1 MGFDLSERA
10 FDAARM
16 IVIGKSD
23 WIHGC
28 VLFFRNCVDE
38 MCYIITYGLDTTTD
52 DLFAMKKLYALLFA
66 TLTTPAIADVPRV
79 VVDIAP
85 IHALASQVMGDLGA
99 PELLIEQSATPHSYA
114 LRPSQARALEQ
125 ADLVLMTSEA
135 LTPWLH
141 TPLESLAQE
150 ASVIE
155 LMLVEKA
162 RHHDLRED
170 EEGDDHDHNHA
181 HGEDDLD
188 PHGWLDPDNA
198 ALWLGV
204 IAAELATLDAEN
216 AEVYMANAERAVQEI
231 EQLGQR
237 LEAQLAQLKGKHYM
251 VLHDGFQYFD
261 RRFDIEFAGAIAL
274 GDASAPS
281 PARIAGARE
290 HLSEHNVACVFT
302 EPQQNDRLVQVVI
315 EGSDAKTAQ
324 LDALGA
330 KLSPGPDL
338 YSQLLQELADSFERC
353 LGA

>member
-1 MGFDLSERA
+1 
-10 FDAARM
+10 
-16 IVIGKSD
+16 
-23 WIHGC
+23 
-28 VLFFRNCVDE
+28 
-38 MCYIITYGLDTTTD
+38 
-52 DLFAMKKLYALLFA
+52 
-66 TLTTPAIADVPRV
+66 
-79 VVDIAP
+79 
-85 IHALASQVMGDLGA
+85 
-99 PELLIEQSATPHSYA
+99 
-114 LRPSQARALEQ
+114 
-125 ADLVLMTSEA
+125 
-135 LTPWLH
+135 
-141 TPLESLAQE
+141 
-150 ASVIE
+150 
-155 LMLVEKA
+155 
-162 RHHDLRED
+162 
-170 EEGDDHDHNHA
+170 
-181 HGEDDLD
+181 LD

-281 PARIAGARE
+281 PARIADARE
-290 HLSEHNVACVFT
+290 HLSERNVACVFT